1 MTNKERMNQIGE
13 LMDKLIE
20 LGFKFGVLTLST
32 MNRDCEDKSKYLSI
46 YFSDDNIVIIDWLGN
61 VIFENKYLPNWQQ
74 DVLNKLKELI
84 SD

>member
-1 MTNKERMNQIGE
+1 MVMSWSMLR
-13 LMDKLIE
+13 
-20 LGFKFGVLTLST
+20 FGLAKIQ
-32 MNRDCEDKSKYLSI
+32 EDKSKYLSI